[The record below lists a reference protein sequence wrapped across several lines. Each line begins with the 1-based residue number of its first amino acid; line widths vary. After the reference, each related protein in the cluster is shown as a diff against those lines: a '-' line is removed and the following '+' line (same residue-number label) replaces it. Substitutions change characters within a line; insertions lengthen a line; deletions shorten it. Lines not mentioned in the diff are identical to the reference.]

1 MRFILASEERAIPL
15 LLTAASERTESDPKL
30 FDLPA
35 VFRPIAGALRGDGPV
50 VVPLRLAKEIGV
62 RP

>member
-1 MRFILASEERAIPL
+1 MRFILASEDRAIPL
-15 LLTAASERTESDPKL
+15 LLTAAPERAESDTKL
-30 FDLPA
+30 LDLPA
-35 VFRPIAGALRGDGPV
+35 VFRPIPGALRGDGAV